1 MNRDEVLD
9 ELIAGND
16 LDELIREV
24 DRRTDSRDW
33 DGLVRLRDRCRAA
46 LERGFQL
53 WPASSLAE
61 YRLALRA
68 PAPFAAAVLSE
79 GAGRFALGPL
89 PEVAASTHTWDE
101 LAPYLTPSP
110 TAGIVAHERV
120 VRGDDLRGADV
131 PFADVFDLPLAVA
144 EWEPEWPLAE
154 YRDSELHEPRPN
166 VPALLAVSLPGRPEP
181 IPGGEVAYTL
191 AAVVEPW
198 VAQSNGTV
206 DVVAVRGAALDAL
219 AALGL
224 HDARVAELTT
234 PDALAQLGWAGASGG
249 AHGRRRGTAAGRDLA
264 LSVYRELASTARW
277 FAFDD
282 GAPPTGW
289 HLALAVEDPDQ
300 NTAWAINARD
310 HR

>member
-1 MNRDEVLD
+1 MNRDEALD

-24 DRRTDSRDW
+24 DRRTDARDW

-46 LERGFQL
+46 LDRGFQL

-61 YRLALRA
+61 YRLALCA
-68 PAPFAAAVLSE
+68 PAPFAAAVLAE

-120 VRGDDLRGADV
+120 ARGDDLRDADV
-131 PFADVFDLPLAVA
+131 PFSDVFDLPLVVA
-144 EWEPEWPLAE
+144 DWEPEWPLAE
-154 YRDSELHEPRPN
+154 YRDNELHEPRPDL
-166 VPALLAVSLPGRPEP
+166 PALAPVSLPARSEP
-181 IPGGEVAYTL
+181 IPSGETGHALV
-191 AAVVEPW
+191 AVVEPW
-198 VAQSNGTV
+198 VTQSNGTV
-206 DVVAVRGAALDAL
+206 DVVAVRGDALDAL

-224 HDARVAELTT
+224 REARVAELTT
-234 PDALAQLGWAGASGG
+234 ADALAQLGWAGASGG

-264 LSVYRELASTARW
+264 LSVYRELANTTRW
-277 FAFDD
+277 FVFDD

-300 NTAWAINARD
+300 KTAWAINARD
-310 HR
+310 RR